1 MYIGVKEVMRTLSVG
16 RGKAYKIIQQLNNE
30 LKAHGYII
38 IAGKCSRR
46 YFNEKFYG
54 YENQYRKEKCNW
66 QRKKKRPLN
75 IRLRQQNE
83 FSRLIQYL

>member
-30 LKAHGYII
+30 LKAHGYVI
-38 IAGKCSRR
+38 IAGKCSRK

-54 YENQYRKEKCNW
+54 SE
-66 QRKKKRPLN
+66 
-75 IRLRQQNE
+75 RQKQN
-83 FSRLIQYL
+83 